1 LDGSGRPILPIST
14 GKMRQDLGEPQLG
27 FGIIVMVVVSKNKDA
42 GDSEVRLLIKMQHYA
57 LTRSGSPSYSLA
69 HSLVMRSHEE
79 LFFQAYFRDFMFQLP
94 FSRFIR
100 VYLIVYNSVDS
111 FEWHRLTK

>member
-1 LDGSGRPILPIST
+1 
-14 GKMRQDLGEPQLG
+14 MRQDLGEPQLG

-79 LFFQAYFRDFMFQLP
+79 LFFSGIFQG
-94 FSRFIR
+94 FH
-100 VYLIVYNSVDS
+100 VSVTFLS
-111 FEWHRLTK
+111 FYQSLFNCL